1 MRYYI
6 GTLTA
11 CEAYNAK
18 IKKAKGYKG
27 KATSRW
33 TTIRRH
39 PSKSLF
45 AIRVNEAIEPDEETT
60 LKLIEEL
67 GEDWF
72 ATEELP

>member
-1 MRYYI
+1 MRHYI

-45 AIRVNEAIEPDEETT
+45 AMRIHEGIEPDEEST
-60 LKLIEEL
+60 LQIVEEL
-67 GEDWF
+67 SEDWN
-72 ATEELP
+72 ENLE

>member
-1 MRYYI
+1 MRHYI

-45 AIRVNEAIEPDEETT
+45 AIRVNEAIEPDEESGLT
-60 LKLIEEL
+60 LVEEL
-67 GEDWF
+67 TEDWNP
-72 ATEELP
+72 TEEE